1 MITSD
6 TDILILVVH
15 IFPSR
20 LPKYD
25 WFLKTKKKQFVNVS
39 KLHDYTDNAVAIT
52 FTAMFVLTGYYAVS
66 YFCVQEGY
74 N

>member
-15 IFPSR
+15 VFASR

-25 WFLKTKKKQFVNVS
+25 WFLKTKKNQFVNVS

-52 FTAMFVLTGYYAVS
+52 FTAMFVLTGHYAVS

-74 N
+74 K